1 MKKSA
6 KLLVILFLIATLAL
20 TACGAPEA
28 APAEEAPA
36 EEAAPAE
43 EEAPAEEPAEP
54 TGKVCI
60 ALDSGGVFCVD
71 PAQRPFTGDKV
82 VFFVPGRVAAEGGPG
97 FHARRK
103 DAA

>member
-6 KLLVILFLIATLAL
+6 KLLVILFLIATLSL

-28 APAEEAPA
+28 APV

-43 EEAPAEEPAEP
+43 EEAPAEEAAP

-60 ALDSGGVFCVD
+60 ALDSGGVD
-71 PAQRPFTGDKV
+71 DK
-82 VFFVPGRVAAEGGPG
+82 GYNLSAWEGGQQAAAELGW
-97 FHARRK
+97 
-103 DAA
+103 DAVYLVANQQAD